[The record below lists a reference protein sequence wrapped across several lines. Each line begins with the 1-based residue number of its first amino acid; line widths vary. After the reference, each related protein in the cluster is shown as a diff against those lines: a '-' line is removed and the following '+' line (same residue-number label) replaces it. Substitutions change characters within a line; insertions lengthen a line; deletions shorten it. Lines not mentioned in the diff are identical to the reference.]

1 MDWIINNWDICLL
14 AFMILEKAV
23 KLSPSK
29 NDDIVLD
36 IVWNSLKNMVKADDK
51 KRDYRSQI
59 RCCFYNGDG
68 EDNFDTIPSELTI
81 KR

>member
-14 AFMILEKAV
+14 AFMILEKSV

-36 IVWNSLKNMVKADDK
+36 IVWKTIINMVKKNDK
-51 KRDYRSQI
+51 KI
-59 RCCFYNGDG
+59 N
-68 EDNFDTIPSELTI
+68 
-81 KR
+81 

>member
-1 MDWIINNWDICLL
+1 MSWILENWDICLL

-51 KRDYRSQI
+51 KS
-59 RCCFYNGDG
+59 N
-68 EDNFDTIPSELTI
+68 
-81 KR
+81 

>member
-14 AFMILEKAV
+14 AFMILEKVV

-36 IVWNSLKNMVKADDK
+36 IVWKTIINMVKKDDK
-51 KRDYRSQI
+51 KI
-59 RCCFYNGDG
+59 N
-68 EDNFDTIPSELTI
+68 
-81 KR
+81 

>member
-1 MDWIINNWDICLL
+1 MDWIINNFINNWDICLL

-36 IVWNSLKNMVKADDK
+36 IVWKTIINMVKADDK
-51 KRDYRSQI
+51 KI
-59 RCCFYNGDG
+59 N
-68 EDNFDTIPSELTI
+68 
-81 KR
+81 

>member
-29 NDDIVLD
+29 NDDIILD
-36 IVWNSLKNMVKADDK
+36 IIWNGIKNMGSSYDK
-51 KRDYRSQI
+51 KS
-59 RCCFYNGDG
+59 N
-68 EDNFDTIPSELTI
+68 
-81 KR
+81 

>member
-29 NDDIVLD
+29 KDDILLD
-36 IVWNSLKNMVKADDK
+36 IIWNGIQNMGNKDDK
-51 KRDYRSQI
+51 KT
-59 RCCFYNGDG
+59 N
-68 EDNFDTIPSELTI
+68 
-81 KR
+81 